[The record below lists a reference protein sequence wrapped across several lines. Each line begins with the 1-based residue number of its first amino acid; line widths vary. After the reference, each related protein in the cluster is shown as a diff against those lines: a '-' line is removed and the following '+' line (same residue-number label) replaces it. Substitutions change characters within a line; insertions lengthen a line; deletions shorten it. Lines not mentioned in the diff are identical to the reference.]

1 MSDLELLLR
10 GYFAAGD
17 SGDLGALSHY
27 LHDDVVVHDPSGLT
41 VVGLDHEKETWRTAR
56 QAMPGLN
63 HEVQE
68 IVSEGN
74 ALAARVVVSGTL
86 RGTFAGVS
94 ADGKGFK
101 VDQAI
106 FMHIREGKGKE
117 LWAIVDTG
125 SFRQQV
131 GANQ

>member
-1 MSDLELLLR
+1 MSELAALLR
-10 GYFAAGD
+10 GYLAAGD
-17 SGDLGALSHY
+17 SGNLEALSRY

-41 VVGLDHEKETWRTAR
+41 ATGLEQEKETWRKAR

-68 IVSEGN
+68 IVVEGCV
-74 ALAARVVVSGTL
+74 LAARVVVSGTL

-106 FMHIREGKGKE
+106 FMHIQEGKAKE
-117 LWAIVDTG
+117 MWAIVDTG

-131 GANQ
+131 GADQ